1 VSEITVVKCDSVG
14 REVFRW
20 KAKVLERGEQEIL
33 VEAHFGLENH
43 FMGDIPLEPG
53 DRFVESYYTDRW
65 CNIFEVHSREADQ
78 LKCWYGNLSYPAEFG
93 AEKITFRDLALDLL
107 VRPDGR
113 QELLDREEFE
123 NLVIPAEDR
132 AKVLAELEKLKN
144 EFRERLA
151 K

>member
-1 VSEITVVKCDSVG
+1 MSEITVIKCDPFG

-43 FMGDIPLEPG
+43 HMGDIPLEPG
-53 DRFVESYYTDRW
+53 DRFVESYYSEHW
-65 CNIFEVHSREADQ
+65 YNIYEVHSRDNDQ
-78 LKCWYGNLSYPAEFG
+78 LKCWYCNLSYPAEID
-93 AEKITFRDLALDLL
+93 KDKVTFRDLALDLL
-107 VRPDGR
+107 IHPDGK
-113 QELLDREEFE
+113 QELLDQEEFE

-132 AKVLAELEKLKN
+132 AKALDELEKLKG
-144 EFRERLA
+144 ELRDRLA